1 VCRLFLAN
9 VHFLALASP
18 REESPGPHMGNA
30 QVPRLNLSSAGHYKS
45 DADKGLLAPIA
56 SLLEGQYSRQALQV
70 WTFPL

>member
-1 VCRLFLAN
+1 
-9 VHFLALASP
+9 
-18 REESPGPHMGNA
+18 MGNA